1 MKLQENHNSTN
12 ASGLFHKAAS
22 IIAVSVIAVLC
33 YSFSVYA
40 WFNSDIS
47 NRENIIKTASYEVTA
62 VVSSVDLFTAGTPV
76 GSEGIELQ
84 AGETYTVILVAS
96 GGATKG
102 YCVVSDGEQNWYT
115 QNLP

>member
-40 WFNSDIS
+40 WFNSDITNTGNLIRS
-47 NRENIIKTASYEVTA
+47 ANYEITA
-62 VVSSVDLFTAGTPV
+62 VVSGGDLITGTTV
-76 GSEGIELQ
+76 GNDGIELQ
-84 AGETYTVILVAS
+84 AGETYTVILEAS

-115 QNLP
+115 QNLH

>member
-40 WFNSDIS
+40 WFNSDITNTGNLIRS
-47 NRENIIKTASYEVTA
+47 ANYEITA
-62 VVSSVDLFTAGTPV
+62 VVSGGGLITGTTV

-84 AGETYTVILVAS
+84 AGETYTVILKAS
-96 GGATKG
+96 WLA
-102 YCVVSDGEQNWYT
+102 
-115 QNLP
+115 